1 MSEYFIYYTES
12 NIVCIIIFSIML
24 LHGLL
29 SVDRQEKQIKYGYA
43 LIAFMLYFLTDA
55 VWASVIAGML
65 PKNRFAILAINFAI
79 YVIMAAITYCWLE
92 YVMAVEQLPYRNRA
106 INKFSVLFPF
116 LLSTAALIVTWFVS
130 PGALLNDALEL
141 QPAYHIFLI
150 GVPIIN
156 IVAVLFYSLRKALK
170 EENPIEKRRH
180 LYIGFF
186 PIMVILGGLVQI
198 LFLPSTPIFCFCCTI
213 LMLIFF
219 VQSMDIQISLDPLT
233 GLNNRGQL
241 IRYVSQKGN
250 LYVDGSLT
258 YVIMLDVNDFKKIND
273 TFGHAEGDR
282 ALVILADSLKTVV
295 RNRSTPI
302 FLARFGGDE
311 FILIAHLKD
320 EDALKELIREIRAEI
335 AAQCRAAGTPYQIS
349 VGIGY
354 SELRQGQDSFQLCMQ
369 RADQNLYLDK
379 ERCKQADRG
388 SVRVV

>member
-1 MSEYFIYYTES
+1 MSDYFIYYTES

-24 LHGLL
+24 LHSLL
-29 SVDRQEKQIKYGYA
+29 SVDRQEKQIKYVYA
-43 LIAFMLYFLTDA
+43 LIAFMLYFLTDTI
-55 VWASVIAGML
+55 WASVLAGVL
-65 PKNRFAILAINFAI
+65 PKNRFTVIATNLAN
-79 YVIMAAITYCWLE
+79 YVLMAAITYCWLE

-141 QPAYHIFLI
+141 QPAYHLFLI

>member
-1 MSEYFIYYTES
+1 MTAGVDSFY
-12 NIVCIIIFSIML
+12 NINI
-24 LHGLL
+24 
-29 SVDRQEKQIKYGYA
+29 
-43 LIAFMLYFLTDA
+43 DA
-55 VWASVIAGML
+55 T
-65 PKNRFAILAINFAI
+65 NLAN
-79 YVIMAAITYCWLE
+79 YVLMAAITYCWLE

-130 PGALLNDALEL
+130 PGTLLNDALEL
-141 QPAYHIFLI
+141 QPAYHLFLI